1 MVECASCWTEITDGS
16 ESSLQLSSVAIIG
29 LKEELGYSGD
39 SELRFCQTCIQDII
53 ADYVI

>member
-1 MVECASCWTEITDGS
+1 MVECAVCWTEVTNGS
-16 ESSLQLSSVAIIG
+16 ESSLSFSKEAIRL

-39 SELRFCQTCIQDII
+39 SELSVCQDCIQDII